1 MKNFMNKKVSWLQ
14 ENPNIIGEE
23 IDKSLTNKSDK
34 RMRKKSN
41 KDIKCPKCNH

>member
-23 IDKSLTNKSDK
+23 IDKTLIKSSDT
-34 RMRKKSN
+34 RMRKKSG
-41 KDIKCPKCNH
+41 KAIKCPKC